1 MHQLWD
7 SWCSDVVYFFVAL
20 ANELLCVAVL
30 CILPQTIHIYYW
42 NSLVLLIFDVLFTPY
57 LTNIILIVY
66 ELVITVAVL
75 FVNNL
80 LGYLVITDVVF
91 IDGVLVITVVDVSSL
106 ITYLVLIVN
115 DITIAMLMQPLKVSF
130 S

>member
-20 ANELLCVAVL
+20 ANELLCVLVL
-30 CILPQTIHIYYW
+30 CILPQTIHIDFW
-42 NSLVLLIFDVLFTPY
+42 NSLTLLLFDVLFTPV
-57 LTNIILIVY
+57 LTNIILIVCV
-66 ELVITVAVL
+66 LVITVADL